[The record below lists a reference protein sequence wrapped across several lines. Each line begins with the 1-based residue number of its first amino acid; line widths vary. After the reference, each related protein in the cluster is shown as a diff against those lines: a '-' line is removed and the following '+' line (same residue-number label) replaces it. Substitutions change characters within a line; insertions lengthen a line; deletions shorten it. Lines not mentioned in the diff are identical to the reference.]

1 MATINTIDAIM
12 DLWNFGDMGVELQSG
27 PYKGMSLYTK
37 YLIKATPGVNKI
49 M

>member
-1 MATINTIDAIM
+1 MATINTIDAIT
-12 DLWNFGDMGVELQSG
+12 DLWSFGDMGVELQSG

-37 YLIKATPGVNKI
+37 HLIKATPGVNKI